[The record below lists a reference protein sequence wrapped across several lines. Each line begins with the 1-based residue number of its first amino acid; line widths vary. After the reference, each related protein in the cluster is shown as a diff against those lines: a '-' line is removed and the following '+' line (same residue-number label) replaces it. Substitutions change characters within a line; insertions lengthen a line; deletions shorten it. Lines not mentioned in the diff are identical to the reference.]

1 MEGFAAGV
9 LEAIGMAEER
19 WVNFGVGRRRGGD
32 GPEKATR
39 LGDFG
44 GDGRLQLSSVAVGF
58 PFPPRFSPARN
69 FRAFFS
75 FFALILIILC
85 CYVPIIFDIFPN

>member
-1 MEGFAAGV
+1 
-9 LEAIGMAEER
+9 MAEER
-19 WVNFGVGRRRGGD
+19 WVIFRGRRGGD

-44 GDGRLQLSSVAVGF
+44 GDGRLQLSSVAVGNGLASLLLGFLRREIFALFF
-58 PFPPRFSPARN
+58 P
-69 FRAFFS
+69 

-85 CYVPIIFDIFPN
+85 CYFPIIFDIFPN